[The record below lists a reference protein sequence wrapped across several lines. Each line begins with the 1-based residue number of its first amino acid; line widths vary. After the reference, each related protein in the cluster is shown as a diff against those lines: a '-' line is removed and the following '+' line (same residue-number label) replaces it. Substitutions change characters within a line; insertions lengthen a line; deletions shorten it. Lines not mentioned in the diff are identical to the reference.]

1 MEVRHDPEARA
12 MREAERE
19 HRGEWADADHDTG
32 EGAERG
38 RGRRGTTT
46 GGRGRRD
53 WDEQDRSI
61 GHIVGDLTSQVAHLA
76 RVEAQLA
83 AREIGDKAKR
93 GAFGGGMFAVAGVV
107 AFYGGAALAL
117 AAGIA
122 LALVWPA
129 WLAALVM
136 GVALLALA
144 GIFALV
150 GRAKL
155 RNAMPPIPD
164 ETMEHAREDARA
176 LRGRMDR

>member
-61 GHIVGDLTSQVAHLA
+61 GHIVGDLTSEVAHLA

-83 AREIGDKAKR
+83 AREIADKAKR
-93 GAFGGGMFAVAGVV
+93 VRSAAACSPSRASWRSTAGPR
-107 AFYGGAALAL
+107 LAL

-122 LALVWPA
+122 LALVMPA
-129 WLAALVM
+129 WLAAL
-136 GVALLALA
+136 
-144 GIFALV
+144 
-150 GRAKL
+150 
-155 RNAMPPIPD
+155 
-164 ETMEHAREDARA
+164 
-176 LRGRMDR
+176 

>member
-12 MREAERE
+12 IREAERE
-19 HRGEWADADHDTG
+19 HRGEWADVDHDTG
-32 EGAERG
+32 VWPERG
-38 RGRRGTTT
+38 RGR
-46 GGRGRRD
+46 GRGRRD

-61 GHIVGDLTSQVAHLA
+61 GQIVGDLTSQVAHLA

-83 AREIGDKAKR
+83 AREIADKAKS

-117 AAGIA
+117 AGGIA

-129 WLAALVM
+129 WLAALAM

-150 GRAKL
+150 GRAKM
-155 RNAMPPIPD
+155 RGAMPPIPD

>member
-1 MEVRHDPEARA
+1 MEVRHDPEAQAIRA
-12 MREAERE
+12 AERE
-19 HRGEWADADHDTG
+19 HGGRWADVDHDTRTERG
-32 EGAERG
+32 WRG
-38 RGRRGTTT
+38 RGRH
-46 GGRGRRD
+46 D
-53 WDEQDRSI
+53 WDEQDRSV
-61 GHIVGDLTSQVAHLA
+61 GQIVGDLTSQVAHLA

-93 GAFGGGMFAVAGVV
+93 GAFGGGMFALAGVI
-107 AFYGGAALAL
+107 AIYGGAALAL

-122 LALVWPA
+122 LAMVWPA
-129 WLAALVM
+129 WLAAVVM
-136 GVALLALA
+136 GVALLAVA

-155 RNAMPPIPD
+155 RAALPPVPD

>member
-1 MEVRHDPEARA
+1 MEVRHDPEAQAIRA
-12 MREAERE
+12 AERE
-19 HRGEWADADHDTG
+19 HGGDWAEADRDTR
-32 EGAERG
+32 ERTAH
-38 RGRRGTTT
+38 GRRGW
-46 GGRGRRD
+46 GRRD
-53 WDEQDRSI
+53 WEEQDRSV
-61 GHIVGDLTSQVAHLA
+61 GAIVGDLTSQVAHLA

-93 GAFGGGMFAVAGVV
+93 GAFGGGMFALAGVV
-107 AFYGGAALAL
+107 AIYGGAALAL

-136 GVALLALA
+136 GVLLLAVA
-144 GIFALV
+144 GIFAMV
-150 GRAKL
+150 GRAKI
-155 RNAMPPIPD
+155 RDAMPPVPD

>member
-1 MEVRHDPEARA
+1 MEVRHDPEAQA
-12 MREAERE
+12 MRAAERE
-19 HRGEWADADHDTG
+19 HGGDWADADAST
-32 EGAERG
+32 R
-38 RGRRGTTT
+38 RTLPGRRA
-46 GGRGRRD
+46 RRD
-53 WDEQDRSI
+53 WDEQDRSV
-61 GHIVGDLTSQVAHLA
+61 GEIVGDLTSQVAHLA

-93 GAFGGGMFAVAGVV
+93 GAFGGGMFALAGVT
-107 AFYGGAALAL
+107 AMYGGAALAL

-129 WLAALVM
+129 WLAALVV
-136 GVALLALA
+136 GVALLAFA

-150 GRAKL
+150 GRAKIREAL
-155 RNAMPPIPD
+155 PPVPD

>member
-1 MEVRHDPEARA
+1 MEVRHDPEAQAARA
-12 MREAERE
+12 AERE
-19 HRGEWADADHDTG
+19 HAGGWAGADRDTR
-32 EGAERG
+32 ERT
-38 RGRRGTTT
+38 GRRG
-46 GGRGRRD
+46 GGRRD
-53 WDEQDRSI
+53 WEEQDRSV
-61 GHIVGDLTSQVAHLA
+61 GEIVGDLTSQVAHLA

-83 AREIGDKAKR
+83 AREIGDKAKQ
-93 GAFGGGMFAVAGVV
+93 GAFGGGMFALAGVT
-107 AFYGGAALAL
+107 AIYGGAALAL

-136 GVALLALA
+136 GVALLAVA

-155 RNAMPPIPD
+155 REALPPVPD

>member
-12 MREAERE
+12 VREAKRE
-19 HRGEWADADHDTG
+19 HRGEWADADHDT
-32 EGAERG
+32 RG
-38 RGRRGTTT
+38 RSERNRHGWGRRH
-46 GGRGRRD
+46 D
-53 WDEQDRSI
+53 WDEQDRSV
-61 GHIVGDLTSQVAHLA
+61 GRIVGDLTAQVAHLA

-83 AREIGDKAKR
+83 ARELADKAKR
-93 GAFGGGMFAVAGVV
+93 GAFGGGMFALAGAI

-117 AAGIA
+117 AGGIA

-136 GVALLALA
+136 GVALLAVA

-155 RNAMPPIPD
+155 RSAMPPIPD
-164 ETMEHAREDARA
+164 ETMEHAREDALA

>member
-19 HRGEWADADHDTG
+19 HRGEWADADQD
-32 EGAERG
+32 ARDWSQRSRRG
-38 RGRRGTTT
+38 WGRRH
-46 GGRGRRD
+46 D
-53 WDEQDRSI
+53 WDEQDRSV
-61 GHIVGDLTSQVAHLA
+61 GQIVGDLTSQVAHLA

-83 AREIGDKAKR
+83 AREVADKAKR
-93 GAFGGGMFAVAGVV
+93 GAFGGGMFALAGVI
-107 AFYGGAALAL
+107 AIYGGAALAL

-136 GVALLALA
+136 GVALLAVA

-155 RNAMPPIPD
+155 RSAMPPIPE

>member
-1 MEVRHDPEARA
+1 MEVRHDPEAQAIRA
-12 MREAERE
+12 AARE
-19 HRGEWADADHDTG
+19 HGGEWAEAEQDTRTG
-32 EGAERG
+32 RG
-38 RGRRGTTT
+38 RGR
-46 GGRGRRD
+46 GRHH
-53 WDEQDRSI
+53 WNEQDRSV
-61 GHIVGDLTSQVAHLA
+61 GAIVGDLTSEVAHLA

-83 AREIGDKAKR
+83 AREIADKAKR
-93 GAFGGGMFAVAGVV
+93 GAFGAGSFALAGVI
-107 AFYGGAALAL
+107 AIYGGAALAL

-136 GVALLALA
+136 GVALLAVA

-155 RNAMPPIPD
+155 RAAMPPIPD
-164 ETMEHAREDARA
+164 ETMEHARQDARA

>member
-32 EGAERG
+32 EWSERG
-38 RGRRGTTT
+38 RGRRA
-46 GGRGRRD
+46 

-61 GHIVGDLTSQVAHLA
+61 GRLVGDLTSQVGHLA

-83 AREIGDKAKR
+83 AREMADKAKT

-107 AFYGGAALAL
+107 AFYGGAALLL
-117 AAGIA
+117 AGGIA

-144 GIFALV
+144 GLFALV

-155 RNAMPPIPD
+155 RSAARPVPE

-176 LRGRMDR
+176 LQGRMGR

>member
-1 MEVRHDPEARA
+1 MEVRHDPEAQA
-12 MREAERE
+12 ILAAERE
-19 HRGEWADADHDTG
+19 HGGDWADADHDTRTG
-32 EGAERG
+32 RGWRG
-38 RGRRGTTT
+38 RGRHY
-46 GGRGRRD
+46 
-53 WDEQDRSI
+53 WNEQDRSV
-61 GHIVGDLTSQVAHLA
+61 GQIVGDLTSQVAHLA

-93 GAFGGGMFAVAGVV
+93 GALGAGTFAVAGVI
-107 AFYGGAALAL
+107 AIYGGAALAL

-136 GVALLALA
+136 GVALLAVA

-155 RNAMPPIPD
+155 RAAMPPIPD